1 MFFRKP
7 APDASK
13 EELELLGR
21 NAGVGL
27 WDAVFHNGDPM
38 HAQSRWHWSPEFRR
52 LLGFDQDDVK
62 GFPELVGSW
71 ADRLHPDD
79 ATPTFDAFAACL
91 NDRTGRTGY
100 DVEYRLKMKG
110 GSYRWFRAI
119 GGVARGQNGVALRA
133 CGSLIDIDD
142 GHNEIERAKL
152 LDQFAGVGLWDA
164 VFHDGD
170 PMHAQSRWR
179 WSSEFRR
186 LVGFDRDD
194 ERGFPDV
201 VGSWADRLHPDDATP
216 TFDAFSACLS
226 DRSGRTGY
234 DVQYRLK
241 MRDGSYRWFRA
252 IGGVARNA
260 SGMALRACGS
270 LIDIHGQKSA
280 ELEQVEAEQKRRS
293 MIHDLARSLDSEVGI
308 TATRATSNAQ
318 TVAAATEELSAS
330 ITDISNRANQAS
342 DASARASDETTR
354 TNTAV
359 ETLVSSAERI
369 GAITKLINSIAS
381 QTNLLALNATIEAA
395 RAGEAG
401 RGFAVVAN
409 EVKALSRQTAD
420 ATKQIADQVSNLQKE
435 TAAVDEALGRIHST
449 IGSIQTINGTV
460 AAAIDEQAMLTA
472 EVSRTLDR
480 SRQDAMAAEQRIV
493 GAEQTLGTVNKTL
506 EDLGGLSQNIT
517 SRANGLGG
525 RVGDV
530 LRQVR
535 G

>member
-7 APDASK
+7 PPDASK

-21 NAGVGL
+21 HAGVGL

-79 ATPTFDAFAACL
+79 AAPTFDAFAACL

-100 DVEYRLKMKG
+100 DVEYRLKMKD

-133 CGSLIDIDD
+133 CGSLIDVDD
-142 GHNEIERAKL
+142 GHNELERAKL
-152 LDQFAGVGLWDA
+152 LNQFAGVGLWDA
-164 VFHDGD
+164 MFHNGD
-170 PMHAQSRWR
+170 PMHGQSRWR

-186 LVGFDRDD
+186 LLGFDRDD

-216 TFDAFSACLS
+216 TFDAFSACLN

-280 ELEQVEAEQKRRS
+280 ELQQVEDEQKRRG
-293 MIHDLARSLDSEVGI
+293 MIHDLARSLDSEVGT

-409 EVKALSRQTAD
+409 EVKSLAKQSGDAADDIAAQIAAVQQEALHAVEAIRRIGTIVKDVQQISATIAAAVSQQEA
-420 ATKQIADQVSNLQKE
+420 ATKEIASSVTQVVRDIENVSSNIS
-435 TAAVDEALGRIHST
+435 TATER
-449 IGSIQTINGTV
+449 
-460 AAAIDEQAMLTA
+460 M
-472 EVSRTLDR
+472 
-480 SRQDAMAAEQRIV
+480 
-493 GAEQTLGTVNKTL
+493 
-506 EDLGGLSQNIT
+506 
-517 SRANGLGG
+517 RA
-525 RVGDV
+525 
-530 LRQVR
+530 
-535 G
+535 

>member
-1 MFFRKP
+1 MLFRKP
-7 APDASK
+7 PPDGSK

-21 NAGVGL
+21 HAGVGL

-52 LLGFDQDDVK
+52 LLGFDRDDVK
-62 GFPELVGSW
+62 GFPEVVGSW

-79 ATPTFDAFAACL
+79 AKPTFDAFAACL
-91 NDRTGRTGY
+91 NDRSGRTGY
-100 DVEYRLKMKG
+100 DVEYRLKMKD

-119 GGVARGQNGVALRA
+119 GGVARGPNGIALRA
-133 CGSLIDIDD
+133 CGSLIDIDA

-164 VFHDGD
+164 MFHDGD
-170 PMHAQSRWR
+170 PMHPQSLWR

-194 ERGFPDV
+194 ERGFPNV
-201 VGSWADRLHPDDATP
+201 VGSWADRLHPDDAKP

-234 DVQYRLK
+234 EVQYRLK

-260 SGMALRACGS
+260 NGVALRACGS
-270 LIDIHGQKSA
+270 LIDIHAQKSA
-280 ELEQVEAEQKRRS
+280 ELQQVEAEQTRRG
-293 MIHDLARSLDSEVGI
+293 MIHDLARSLDNEVGN

-330 ITDISNRANQAS
+330 ITDISNRASQAS

-354 TNTAV
+354 TNVAV

-409 EVKALSRQTAD
+409 EVKSLAKQSGDAADDIAAQIAAVQQEALHAVEAIRRIGTIVKDVQQISATIAAAVSQQES
-420 ATKQIADQVSNLQKE
+420 ATKEIASSVTQVVRDIE
-435 TAAVDEALGRIHST
+435 D
-449 IGSIQTINGTV
+449 
-460 AAAIDEQAMLTA
+460 
-472 EVSRTLDR
+472 VSR
-480 SRQDAMAAEQRIV
+480 
-493 GAEQTLGTVNKTL
+493 
-506 EDLGGLSQNIT
+506 NIST
-517 SRANGLGG
+517 ATERMRA
-525 RVGDV
+525 
-530 LRQVR
+530 
-535 G
+535 